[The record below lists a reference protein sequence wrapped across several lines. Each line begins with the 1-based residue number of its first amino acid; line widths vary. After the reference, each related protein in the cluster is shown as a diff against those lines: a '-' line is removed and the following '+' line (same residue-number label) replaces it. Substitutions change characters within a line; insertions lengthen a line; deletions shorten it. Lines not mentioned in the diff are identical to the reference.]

1 LGGSPTLWGMTEMDF
16 SKTFLER
23 KSVRAYEERP
33 VPADVKARVLEA
45 ALRAPTA
52 GNMMLYT
59 ILDIGEQALKDR
71 LAETCDRQPFIARAP
86 WVLVFLADYARMM
99 AFFEASGV
107 SERCRREGK
116 DLVKPR
122 ESDLLLACCDAL
134 IAAQAAVCA
143 AESLGLGSC
152 YIGDVMENWETHRE
166 LLALPRYTF
175 PISMLCLGYPTAQ
188 QAARAQPA
196 RLPASVIVL
205 KDRYALPADEA
216 LASLYTGE
224 GYGAFVPTATAENPG
239 QALYDRKFSAGFS
252 LEMRRS
258 VASMLEDWR

>member
-1 LGGSPTLWGMTEMDF
+1 MDF

-23 KSVRAYEERP
+23 KSVRVYEDRV
-33 VPADVKARVLEA
+33 VPMTLKTQVLEA

-59 ILDIGEQALKDR
+59 ILEIENQTIKDR
-71 LAETCDRQPFIARAP
+71 LSETCDHQPFIAKAP
-86 WVLVFLADYARMM
+86 WILVFLADYARMM

-107 SERCRREGK
+107 GERCRREGK
-116 DLVKPR
+116 DLIKPR

-134 IAAQAAVCA
+134 IAAQTAVCA

-175 PISMLCLGYPTAQ
+175 PIAMLCLGYPTAQ
-188 QAARAQPA
+188 QASRAQPA
-196 RLPASVIVL
+196 RLPESLVVQ
-205 KDRYALPADEA
+205 KNRYALPSGQD
-216 LASLYTGE
+216 LAGLYAGE
-224 GYGAFVPTATAENPG
+224 GYGAFTPTAAAENPG
-239 QALYDRKFSAGFS
+239 QALYARKFSADFS

-258 VASMLEDWR
+258 VDSMLQDWR